1 MSQQAD
7 KEKIIRRKERRLER
21 LREKEAS
28 LGLAADPSISIEI
41 EEIEAELEKLQTELV
56 TLSNRSHRTRV
67 NAQSEKARTRYLG
80 NLEADVANRLKTSIH
95 NARFIDISSEQSL
108 GSTHLPWLYQADDT
122 PLTFTSFE
130 QAFQHFEQRI
140 LLLGAPGFGKTTTLL
155 YIAQKLIQEAKIN
168 PDAPIPLLFNLSKF
182 QDDSKHQDR
191 RTIFPLKQLQ
201 QKRAKL
207 PQGAAI
213 EEWLLQLTAKY
224 PGVSREVARFWLENE
239 RVALLL
245 DGLDEVDDQQLINL
259 VIQLNAY
266 LYKHPDMTVVVCSR
280 IVEYQPLKDRQETRL
295 ELNGAVT
302 LQPLNQPQID
312 GYLEKAQATA
322 LRDALP
328 NDRALYEMAQTPLTL
343 SMMTLAYGGLAP
355 TDIPTDLS
363 LVERRQHL
371 FDTYIDRMMQR
382 KARRDRGEHFDLN
395 PHNDVPTTQYQY
407 SRKQVNRY
415 LGWLAVR
422 LSERM
427 QTVLPLDRL
436 YSFLDR
442 DSASE
447 QSKKFWTITKVT
459 NAIVIAVS
467 TLLISLLLM
476 PKTLTGLFQAT
487 LISSVLV
494 PSSLLIG
501 FVTNRVITEAWSGR
515 DDKPPLKKFFQDF
528 FAPFLTSMIVGN
540 LIAAVFGGI
549 ISSLAAILPI
559 VVSLLALGAIV
570 AVGATATLY
579 ILYSL
584 SSDKIFPLSY
594 GAVTVAS
601 ALLPIASIYFNRQI
615 SSPEICIA
623 ASLVTSQW
631 IFFSMKLHRESNEAE
646 DITGLL
652 KSFLIPLAM
661 IGAIA
666 YVVWSGITTIAT
678 LDWYEVTV
686 ILGLALGILGLIE
699 ENART
704 VLVVTVIAALIGGI
718 VANAAGALVGAS
730 AALSLMGLAAGSI
743 LNVNWSLSR
752 VIEAYIDYPAEKY
765 IFNPLLKSV
774 LTITGSIP
782 HRCNKFLNY
791 TIEAL
796 FIKQVGTEYEFVHRL
811 LRDHFAIRELIPILG
826 TNTELEEKIQ
836 SIQRLSFQ
844 GESAVDTLASLAQDA
859 DPRIRQAAIAG
870 LVHL

>member
-21 LREKEAS
+21 WREKEAS

-41 EEIEAELEKLQTELV
+41 EDIEAELEELRAELV

-67 NAQSEKARTRYLG
+67 NAQSEKARTRYLRD
-80 NLEADVANRLKTSIH
+80 LEADVANRLKTSIH

-140 LLLGAPGFGKTTTLL
+140 LLLGAPGSGKTTTLL

-168 PDAPIPLLFNLSKF
+168 PEAPIPLLFNLSKF

-427 QTVLPLDRL
+427 QTVLPLERL

-442 DSASE
+442 DPANG
-447 QSKKFWTITKVT
+447 QSKKFWTVTKVT
-459 NAIVIAVS
+459 NAIVIALS

-476 PKTLTGLFQAT
+476 PKTLTGLIQAT

-501 FVTNRVITEAWSGR
+501 YVTNHLITEAWSGR
-515 DDKPPLKKFFQDF
+515 EDKPPLKKFFQDF
-528 FAPFLTSMIVGN
+528 FAPSLTGTIVGA
-540 LIAAVFGGI
+540 LIAAAFGGI
-549 ISSLAAILPI
+549 VSLLAANLPI
-559 VVSLLALGAIV
+559 IVSPLALGAIV
-570 AVGATATLY
+570 AVGVTATLY

-584 SSDKIFPLSY
+584 SSDKIFPPVNYPLMS
-594 GAVTVAS
+594 VDCENNS
-601 ALLPIASIYFNRQI
+601 
-615 SSPEICIA
+615 
-623 ASLVTSQW
+623 
-631 IFFSMKLHRESNEAE
+631 RE
-646 DITGLL
+646 
-652 KSFLIPLAM
+652 
-661 IGAIA
+661 
-666 YVVWSGITTIAT
+666 
-678 LDWYEVTV
+678 
-686 ILGLALGILGLIE
+686 
-699 ENART
+699 
-704 VLVVTVIAALIGGI
+704 
-718 VANAAGALVGAS
+718 
-730 AALSLMGLAAGSI
+730 
-743 LNVNWSLSR
+743 
-752 VIEAYIDYPAEKY
+752 IEAKV
-765 IFNPLLKSV
+765 SR
-774 LTITGSIP
+774 S
-782 HRCNKFLNY
+782 
-791 TIEAL
+791 
-796 FIKQVGTEYEFVHRL
+796 
-811 LRDHFAIRELIPILG
+811 
-826 TNTELEEKIQ
+826 
-836 SIQRLSFQ
+836 
-844 GESAVDTLASLAQDA
+844 
-859 DPRIRQAAIAG
+859 
-870 LVHL
+870 